1 MLGDA
6 ELLARAEMSKRLEKE
21 GGDMEAAIESGRELL
36 GIPAPAELNFSNST
50 KAYLLGL
57 Q

>member
-6 ELLARAEMSKRLEKE
+6 ELLASAEMSERLEKE

-36 GIPAPAELNFSNST
+36 GIPAPARPPSSIVKKNT
-50 KAYLLGL
+50 I
-57 Q
+57 